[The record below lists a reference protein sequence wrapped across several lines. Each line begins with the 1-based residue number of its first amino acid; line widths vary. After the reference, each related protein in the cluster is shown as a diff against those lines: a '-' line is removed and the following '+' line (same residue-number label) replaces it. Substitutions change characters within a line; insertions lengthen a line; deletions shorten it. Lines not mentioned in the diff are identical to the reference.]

1 MSIFSSI
8 KKSRQSAKSHN
19 AKIAE
24 QKKAEETAKPYRH
37 VPTHAASD
45 AIASAP
51 PSWREADKVR
61 IVEQNR
67 RRSAM
72 AASGHHMNMPGYPRV
87 GSSLSYVAYPSDG
100 TSSPQVP
107 PLPRAYSHTGVPN
120 FQGQAMYGVPQM
132 AYSQPFSLKGKEVT
146 RWPIYETP
154 DQDPGYGK
162 GVSFRASRTPTI
174 AD

>member
-19 AKIAE
+19 AKLAE
-24 QKKAEETAKPYRH
+24 QKKMEESATPYRH

-72 AASGHHMNMPGYPRV
+72 AASGHHMNMPGTPRV
-87 GSSLSYVAYPSDG
+87 GSSLSYVAYASDG
-100 TSSPQVP
+100 TASSMVP
-107 PLPRAYSHTGVPN
+107 PLPRAYSHTGVSN
-120 FQGQAMYGVPQM
+120 LQQQAMYGVPQM

-162 GVSFRASRTPTI
+162 GVSFRASRPLTI
-174 AD
+174 GN